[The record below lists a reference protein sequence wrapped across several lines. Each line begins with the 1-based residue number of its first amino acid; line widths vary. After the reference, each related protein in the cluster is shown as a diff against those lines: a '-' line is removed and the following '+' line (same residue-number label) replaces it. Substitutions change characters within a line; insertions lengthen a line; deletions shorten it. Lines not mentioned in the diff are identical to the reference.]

1 MRASVDK
8 IWTELREYFATHKI
22 TYNMK
27 EMFDDIVAFLN
38 SYETIVKD
46 IKKAEQA
53 QTKKT
58 KPASPRKPLQPIHFN
73 ADNIIEQST
82 IVADMAEDFL
92 KNIEMGIYRVKTPHH
107 TTIPSCRGNKV
118 RKSEK
123 REKASKPA
131 PDREKVPKSAPDRE
145 RDLVGCRIRR
155 VGKPTFLVGQEGPIA
170 LPPKLNTP
178 DENEDIPDAKTLI
191 EQLKSL

>member
-1 MRASVDK
+1 
-8 IWTELREYFATHKI
+8 
-22 TYNMK
+22 MK

-38 SYETIVKD
+38 SYENVVKD
-46 IKKAEQA
+46 IKKTEEA
-53 QTKKT
+53 QTKKM
-58 KPASPRKPLQPIHFN
+58 KPASPRKPLQPLHFN

-107 TTIPSCRGNKV
+107 ATSPSSRANKA

-123 REKASKPA
+123 REKALKTA
-131 PDREKVPKSAPDRE
+131 PEREKVAKSAPDRE

-155 VGKPTFLVGQEGPIA
+155 VGKPTFLVGQEGPVP
-170 LPPKLNTP
+170 LPPKLSSP
-178 DENEDIPDAKTLI
+178 DENEEIPDAKTLI
-191 EQLKSL
+191 EQLKNL